1 MVGDREMRIS
11 RSGKIMIICALV
23 VVFAFMFLPVY
34 QRGVNHTW
42 NEMISASEKKLES
55 MEMQMRELESSI
67 AAARTPEALIQ
78 GVNETGIEYAE
89 ISTSSAIRVARGE

>member
-1 MVGDREMRIS
+1 MVGNKEMRIS
-11 RSGKIMIICALV
+11 KGGKVLILAALV

-42 NEMISASEKKLES
+42 NEMISASEKKLED

-78 GVNETGIEYAE
+78 GVSETGIEYAE
-89 ISTSSAIRVARGE
+89 ISTSSAVRVARGE